1 MNYFLAMSWKKVI
14 ITIQT
19 DITNGA
25 YAWIST
31 QPVWSDKDNRNYL
44 EINIVAEYL
53 NRVPE
58 LVVASLLHE
67 MCHLLN
73 LQQDVQDCSRS
84 GTYYNSKFRDVAISH
99 GLLCTQSPTYDWCR
113 TEPTPQLIEWVRDNC
128 RKGCFRYKRQ
138 VLYNDGPP
146 KKTTTAG
153 HDQP

>member
-1 MNYFLAMSWKKVI
+1 MKKYEVTILSAVYELQRMFRGLNELFLAMSWKKVI

-19 DITNGA
+19 DITKGA

-67 MCHLLN
+67 MCH
-73 LQQDVQDCSRS
+73 
-84 GTYYNSKFRDVAISH
+84 F
-99 GLLCTQSPTYDWCR
+99 
-113 TEPTPQLIEWVRDNC
+113 
-128 RKGCFRYKRQ
+128 
-138 VLYNDGPP
+138 
-146 KKTTTAG
+146 
-153 HDQP
+153 